1 MVATITTS
9 VYGLGGGNP
18 AEIASGG
25 STAFPNALG
34 FFGTTPVAQQSTTL
48 GAAVATT
55 VAVST
60 TTGSITSWGFSTS
73 TQANNVISLLNS
85 VYGAMTTYGLLST

>member
-1 MVATITTS
+1 MLTTTTT

-25 STAFPNALG
+25 TTAYPNKAG
-34 FFGTTPVAQQSTTL
+34 FFGTTPAAQQATTL
-48 GAAVATT
+48 GTTVDTT

-60 TTGSITSWGFSTS
+60 TSNIWGFSTS
-73 TQANNVISLLNS
+73 TQANNIVSLLNS
-85 VYGAMTTYGLLST
+85 VYTALTTYGLLSS